1 MKANKWIAHENV
13 TDGNKL
19 SLLCFIFDGGSA
31 SYFSSWK
38 YSLNEDIDLIPIL
51 YPVREKRMKEPM
63 YKDMQTFVD
72 DLAVSLEDIFRNQKY
87 AFFGYCSGSV
97 IAYETAVKVK
107 ELYGT
112 EPEYG
117 MIISSEAPEFLHESV
132 PKITDENRERL
143 FFEHLSALPFIDE
156 KTLHDKVFLDYY
168 KPLFTAD
175 HDLLDSYDFREH
187 DKLSCDLD
195 VLICPDDPKVD
206 GEKALRWNLLTSGE
220 TRIIERDGGHF
231 LVDSQKEYIF
241 SRLNERLSE
250 TGRKAAVKVET
261 ADDAEL
267 SDTEKTII
275 SLWEELLGKTGLT
288 SSSDFILS
296 GGDSLKAVRLI
307 NEVRRIYDVEI
318 KITDV
323 FGCGDA
329 KTLAGCIDEL
339 VRQKDEIKDNYTDE
353 GEI

>member
-13 TDGNKL
+13 TEGNKL

-31 SYFSSWK
+31 SYFSAWK

-51 YPVREKRMKEPM
+51 YPVREKRRKEPM
-63 YKDMQTFVD
+63 YKDMQAFVE
-72 DLAVSLEDIFRNQKY
+72 DLAVSLEDIFRGRY

-97 IAYETAVKVK
+97 IAYETAVRVR

-132 PKITDENRERL
+132 PKLTDENRERL

-175 HDLLDSYDFREH
+175 HDLLDSYDFHGH
-187 DKLSCDLD
+187 DKLGCDLD
-195 VLICPDDPKVD
+195 VIICPDDPKVIR
-206 GEKALRWNLLTSGE
+206 EKAQRWDQLTSGK

-241 SRLNERLSE
+241 SRLNERLSAS
-250 TGRKAAVKVET
+250 GRKAVFKESVP
-261 ADDAEL
+261 DSREL
-267 SDTEKTII
+267 TVTEKTII
-275 SLWEELLGKTGLT
+275 CIWEEIFGKTGFT
-288 SSSDFILS
+288 GSSDFLLS

-307 NEVRRIYDVEI
+307 NEIRRIYDVEL

-323 FGCGDA
+323 FGCGEIRA
-329 KTLAGCIDEL
+329 LGSCIDEL
-339 VRQKDEIKDNYTDE
+339 IKQKDEIKDNYTDE

>member
-1 MKANKWIAHENV
+1 MKPNKWIAHENV
-13 TDGNKL
+13 REGNKL

-31 SYFSSWK
+31 SYFASWK

-51 YPVREKRMKEPM
+51 YPVREKRINEPM
-63 YKDMQTFVD
+63 YKDMQTFAD
-72 DLAVSLEDIFRNQKY
+72 DLAVSLEEIFRGRY

-97 IAYETAVKVK
+97 IAYETAVRAK

-175 HDLLDSYDFREH
+175 HDLLDSYDFKERE
-187 DKLSCDLD
+187 KLNCDFD
-195 VLICPDDPKVD
+195 VIICPDDPKVI
-206 GEKALRWNLLTSGE
+206 GEKALRWNLLTNGN
-220 TRIIERDGGHF
+220 TQIIERDGGHF
-231 LVDSQKEYIF
+231 LVDSQKDFIF
-241 SRLNERLSE
+241 SRLNKRLSS
-250 TGRKAAVKVET
+250 TNKKASLKSDNDT
-261 ADDAEL
+261 ITEL
-267 SDTEKTII
+267 TDTEKAVIDI
-275 SLWEELLGKTGLT
+275 WEDIFGKTGFT
-288 SSSDFILS
+288 NNDDFLLS
-296 GGDSLKAVRLI
+296 GGDSLKAVKII
-307 NEVRRIYDVEI
+307 NEIRRIYSIEI
-318 KITDV
+318 TITDV
-323 FGCGDA
+323 FSFGKIKEFGRH
-329 KTLAGCIDEL
+329 IDEL
-339 VRQKDEIKDNYTDE
+339 IKLKKDTKDEFTDE